1 MDYIPLRLGDQGP
14 GVRHA
19 QWTLEALGYPPGKI
33 DGSFGPQTLRAVVTF
48 QSDHELPID
57 GVVAANTWSL
67 MEKMQTN
74 VQRESRT
81 HRPDPVPDRRE
92 ARTKREPPF
101 QTVPPIPWTADTA
114 MTGGR
119 RGEAEEKEGAPVP
132 VEESAAWISAEAIPV
147 QEPRPWRKIEQA
159 RSDSLL

>member
-57 GVVAANTWSL
+57 GVIAANTWSL
-67 MEKMQTN
+67 MEKM
-74 VQRESRT
+74 
-81 HRPDPVPDRRE
+81 RPEAAPARRE
-92 ARTKREPPF
+92 ARAKKEAPF
-101 QTVPPIPWTADTA
+101 QTVPPLPWAAEAAMARGGEKTAA
-114 MTGGR
+114 PPA
-119 RGEAEEKEGAPVP
+119 GE
-132 VEESAAWISAEAIPV
+132 SAEAMPI
-147 QEPRPWRKIEQA
+147 QESRPWRKIEIA
-159 RSDSLL
+159 GE